1 MESQVLLSLVISP
14 EVEDAVVD
22 WLLEQEEISG
32 FTSLQVSG
40 HGASPHSMNISEQV
54 AGRRRQVMIQTY
66 LPDMQAVSLVKGLEE
81 AFAGSGMH
89 YWLTPVIT
97 SGHLE

>member
-14 EVEDAVVD
+14 QVEDAVVD
-22 WLLEQEEISG
+22 WLLEQEEIGG

-40 HGASPHSMNISEQV
+40 HGTSTHAMNLAEQV
-54 AGRRRQVMIQTY
+54 AGRRRQVMFQTY
-66 LPDMQAVSLVKGLEE
+66 LPDADAVTLVKGLEE

-97 SGHLE
+97 SGHLD

>member
-1 MESQVLLSLVISP
+1 METRVLVICSD
-14 EVEDAVVD
+14 VEDAVVN

-40 HGASPHSMNISEQV
+40 HGASTHSMNLSEQV
-54 AGRRRQVMIQTY
+54 VRRHRQVMFQTY
-66 LPDMQAVSLVKGLEE
+66 LPDADAVTLVKGLEE
-81 AFAGSGMH
+81 IFSGSGMH
-89 YWLTPVIT
+89 YCLTPLIT